1 MERYVCIHAHFYQ
14 PPREN
19 AWLEAVEYQDSAYPY
34 HDWNE
39 RVTAECY
46 APNSASRIL
55 DGEGRILQ
63 IVNNYSKI
71 SFNFGPTLLSWME
84 QKSPSVYEAILT
96 ADRESQ
102 RHFSGHGSAVAQA
115 YNHTI
120 LPLATRRDKY
130 TQILWGIRDFE
141 KRFGRHPEGMWLP
154 ETAVDLQ
161 TLEVLADLG
170 IKFTILSPY
179 QAGRVRPLGGRAWRK
194 VDGGR
199 VDPSMAYAV
208 RVPSGK
214 AINVFFYD
222 GPISRAIAFE
232 DLLADGKRFS
242 DRLLGAFSDTRT
254 WPQLVHIA
262 TDGET
267 YGHHRAYGDMAL
279 AFALHN
285 IETSQLAQL
294 TNYGEYLEK
303 HPATQEAKIIGNT
316 SWSCAHGIERWRSDC
331 GCNSGGH
338 AGWDQQWRA
347 PLRQA
352 FDWLRDT
359 VAPRWEAA
367 AQKLFE
373 NPWQTRDAYI
383 DVILDRS
390 RENVIRFMTAQAKR
404 DLSEEETSNGLKLLE
419 LQRYLM
425 LMYTSCGWFFD
436 EVSGIETVQVI
447 QYAARA
453 LQLAGQLFTEDLS
466 VPFLDLLAQAKSNL
480 PEQENGRSIYGRY
493 VQPAMVDLEK
503 VGAHYA
509 VSSLF
514 EDYGANTRI
523 YCYDVERK
531 DYSTTRRGK
540 MRVVLGQARV
550 TSEITWTSDQ
560 VTFGVLHLADHSVI
574 GGVRQFQGDEAYHTL
589 DEEFEKALGS
599 GDLAELVRLIEKNFN
614 SGTYTLRFLFRD
626 EQRKILGI
634 ILEEATNEARAMYR
648 RFHDE
653 HAHLIRFVT
662 ELAVPLPR
670 PFRLAVDFTLNSDL
684 LDAFSADEV
693 DLKRS
698 REILDEIRRTGVTPD
713 SVTLEFALRRT
724 IEGLCSRFVA
734 NPMEAGLLQR
744 LQETIEL
751 VLTLPFQVRLW
762 EAQNTYYR
770 MMREYAGTVSARAEH
785 GDAEARAWLE
795 GFVKLGEELKVR
807 VQIAARAGFEG

>member
-55 DGEGRILQ
+55 DGDGRILQ
-63 IVNNYSKI
+63 IVNNYSRI

-84 QKSPSVYEAILT
+84 QKSPAVYEAILS

-102 RHFSGHGSAVAQA
+102 RLFSGHGSAVAQA

-141 KRFGRHPEGMWLP
+141 RRFGRHPEGMWLP
-154 ETAVDLQ
+154 ETGVDLQ
-161 TLEVLADLG
+161 TLEVLAELG

-208 RVPSGK
+208 RVPSGQ

-232 DLLADGKRFS
+232 DLLADGKRFAN
-242 DRLLGAFSDTRT
+242 RLLGAFSDART

-267 YGHHRAYGDMAL
+267 YGHHRSYGDMAL
-279 AFALHN
+279 AFALN
-285 IETSQLAQL
+285 DIEKSQLARL

-303 HPATQEAKIIGNT
+303 HPPTQEAKIIGNT
-316 SWSCAHGIERWRSDC
+316 SWSCAHGVERWRSDC
-331 GCNSGGH
+331 GCSSGGH
-338 AGWDQQWRA
+338 SGWNQQWRA
-347 PLRQA
+347 PLREA
-352 FDWLRDT
+352 FDWLRDG
-359 VAPRWEAA
+359 VAPRYEIEAR
-367 AQKLFE
+367 KLFAD
-373 NPWQTRDAYI
+373 PWKTRDAYI
-383 DVILDRS
+383 AVVLDRS
-390 RENVIRFMTAQAKR
+390 RENVIRFMTEQAKR
-404 DLSEEETSNGLKLLE
+404 EFSQAETIAALKLLE

-436 EVSGIETVQVI
+436 DVSGIETVQVI
-447 QYAARA
+447 QYAGRA
-453 LQLAGQLFTEDLS
+453 LQLAEQLFSDELAT
-466 VPFLDLLAQAKSNL
+466 PFLELLARAKSNL
-480 PEQENGRSIYGRY
+480 PQQGDGRTIYESY

-514 EDYGANTRI
+514 EEYGTNTRI
-523 YCYDVERK
+523 YCYQVERT
-531 DYSTTRRGK
+531 DYRPSRQGK
-540 MRVVLGQARV
+540 LRVVLGQASIA
-550 TSEITWTSDQ
+550 SEITWESDE
-560 VTFGVLHLADHSVI
+560 VTFGVLHFADHSVI
-574 GGVRQFQGDEAYHTL
+574 GGVRRHQGDQAYESLEGEL
-589 DEEFEKALGS
+589 DKALAT
-599 GDLAELVRLIEKNFN
+599 GDLAELVRMVEKNLA
-614 SGTYTLRFLFRD
+614 SGTYTLRLLFRD

-634 ILEEATNEARAMYR
+634 ILEGATNEARAMYR
-648 RFHDE
+648 NFHDE
-653 HAHLIRFVT
+653 HANLIRFVT
-662 ELAVPLPR
+662 DLSVPLPR
-670 PFRLAVDFTLNSDL
+670 QFRLAVDFTLNSDL
-684 LDAFSADEV
+684 IDAFSATEV
-693 DLKRS
+693 DLKKS
-698 REILDEIRRTGVTPD
+698 RQILDEIRRTGVTPD
-713 SVTLEFALRRT
+713 AVTLEFALRRT
-724 IEGLCSRFVA
+724 IERLFARFVQD
-734 NPMEAGLLQR
+734 PMETGLLQR
-744 LQETIEL
+744 LQETVEL
-751 VLTLPFQVRLW
+751 VLSLPFEVRLW

-770 MMREYAGTVSARAEH
+770 IMLDTATEVKERAER
-785 GDAEARAWLE
+785 GDAAAQAWMD
-795 GFVKLGEELKVR
+795 GFIKLGRALKVK
-807 VQIAARAGFEG
+807 VHINAPVEV

>member
-19 AWLEAVEYQDSAYPY
+19 AWLEAVELQDSAYPY

-55 DGEGRILQ
+55 DGDGRILQ
-63 IVNNYSKI
+63 IVNNYSRI

-84 QKSPSVYEAILT
+84 EKSAAVYQAILE

-102 RHFSGHGSAVAQA
+102 RILSGNGSAVAQA

-120 LPLATRRDKY
+120 LPLASRQDKY

-141 KRFGRHPEGMWLP
+141 SRFGRYPEGMWLP

-161 TLEVLADLG
+161 TLEVLAGLG

-199 VDPSMAYAV
+199 IDPSMAYMV
-208 RVPSGK
+208 RVTSGQTM
-214 AINVFFYD
+214 NVFFYD

-232 DLLADGKRFS
+232 DVLADGKRLS
-242 DRLLGAFSDTRT
+242 ERLLGAFSDSRT

-279 AFALHN
+279 AFALNH
-285 IETSQLAQL
+285 IESSQLARL

-303 HPATQEAKIIGNT
+303 NPPTQEAKVIGNT
-316 SWSCAHGIERWRSDC
+316 SWSCMHGVERWRNDC

-338 AGWDQQWRA
+338 ADWNQQWRA

-359 VAPRWEAA
+359 AAPRYEAEA
-367 AQKLFE
+367 GKLFE
-373 NPWQTRDAYI
+373 RPWQTRDAYI
-383 DVILDRS
+383 ELVLDRS
-390 RENVIRFMTAQAKR
+390 REHVVRFMTEQAKR
-404 DLSEEETSNGLKLLE
+404 TLSEAEIATGLKLLE

-436 EVSGIETVQVI
+436 DLSGIETVQVI
-447 QYAARA
+447 QYAGRA
-453 LQLAGQLFTEDLS
+453 LQLAGQLFSDDLAT
-466 VPFLDLLAQAKSNL
+466 PFLDLLAQARSNL
-480 PEQENGRSIYGRY
+480 PEQGDGRAIYERY

-514 EDYGANTRI
+514 EEYGQSTRI
-523 YCYDVERK
+523 YCYDVGRK
-531 DYSTTRRGK
+531 EYRSSRQGK
-540 MRVVLGQARV
+540 LRVVLGQASV
-550 TSEITWTSDQ
+550 TSEITWDSDQ
-560 VTFGVLHLADHSVI
+560 ITFGVLHLADHSVI
-574 GGVRQFQGDEAYHTL
+574 GGVRRLQGGEDYRLLNQEV
-589 DEEFEKALGS
+589 EKAVDS
-599 GDLAELVRLIEKNFN
+599 GDLAELVRLVEKNFG
-614 SGTYTLRFLFRD
+614 SGMYTLRLLFRD
-626 EQRKILGI
+626 EQRKILNI
-634 ILEEATNEARAMYR
+634 ILEEATNEARVLYR
-648 RFHDE
+648 NFHDE

-662 ELAVPLPR
+662 DLGVPLPR
-670 PFRLAVDFTLNSDL
+670 RFRLAVDFTLNSDL
-684 LDAFSADEV
+684 LDAFSTDEV
-693 DLKRS
+693 DLNKS
-698 REILDEIRRTGVTPD
+698 KAIIEEIRRTGVKPD
-713 SVTLEFALRRT
+713 AVTLEFSLRQT
-724 IEGLCSRFVA
+724 IERLFTRFVA
-734 NPMEAGLLQR
+734 HPMEPGLLQR
-744 LQETIEL
+744 LQETIDL
-751 VLTLPFQVRLW
+751 VLSLPFEVRLW
-762 EAQNTYYR
+762 EAQNTYYA
-770 MMREYAGTVSARAEH
+770 MMRDYAGQVQERAEH
-785 GDAEARAWLE
+785 GESEAQVWLE
-795 GFVKLGEELKVR
+795 GFARLGEKLKVR
-807 VQIAARAGFEG
+807 FQVRSTAEAA

>member
-1 MERYVCIHAHFYQ
+1 MERYICIHAHFYQ

-19 AWLEAVEYQDSAYPY
+19 AWLEAVELQDSAYPY

-55 DGEGRILQ
+55 DGAGRILQ

-84 QKSPSVYEAILT
+84 QKSPAVYEAILA
-96 ADRESQ
+96 ADRDS
-102 RHFSGHGSAVAQA
+102 RHRFSGHGSAVAQA

-120 LPLATRRDKY
+120 LPLASRRDKY

-170 IKFTILSPY
+170 IKFTILSPH

-199 VDPSMAYAV
+199 IDPSMAYAV
-208 RVPSGK
+208 RVTSGK
-214 AINVFFYD
+214 TMNVFFYD

-232 DLLADGKRFS
+232 DVLADGKRFS
-242 DRLLGAFSDTRT
+242 DRLLGAFSEART

-279 AFALHN
+279 AFALN
-285 IETSQLAQL
+285 YIESSQLARL
-294 TNYGEYLEK
+294 TNYGDYLEK
-303 HPATQEAKIIGNT
+303 HPPIQEAKVIGNS
-316 SWSCAHGIERWRSDC
+316 SWSCAHGVERWRSDC

-338 AGWDQQWRA
+338 SGWNQRWRA

-359 VAPRWEAA
+359 VAP
-367 AQKLFE
+367 LFE
-373 NPWQTRDAYI
+373 AEARRFFEHPWQTRDAYI
-383 DVILDRS
+383 NLVLDRS
-390 RENVIRFMTAQAKR
+390 RENVLRFLTAQAKR
-404 DLSEEETSNGLKLLE
+404 ELPRDQIITALKLLE

-436 EVSGIETVQVI
+436 DLSGIETVQVI

-453 LQLAGQLFTEDLS
+453 LQLAGELFEQNLATA
-466 VPFLDLLAQAKSNL
+466 FLDLLAQAQSNL
-480 PEQENGRSIYGRY
+480 ADQGNGRSIYQRH
-493 VQPAMVDLEK
+493 VEPAMVDLEK

-514 EDYGANTRI
+514 EEYGELARI
-523 YCYDVERK
+523 YCYDVERM
-531 DYSTTRRGK
+531 DYRSSRQGK
-540 MRVVLGQARV
+540 LRVVLGQATV
-550 TSEITWTSDQ
+550 TSEITWEPDQ
-560 VTFGVLHLADHSVI
+560 ITFGVLHLADHSLI
-574 GGVRQFQGDEAYHTL
+574 GGVRKFQGEESYRGL
-589 DEEFEKALGS
+589 DQDVEKAVGS
-599 GDLAELVRLIEKNFN
+599 GDLADLVRLIEKNFG
-614 SGTYTLRFLFRD
+614 SGMYTLRMLFRD
-626 EQRKILGI
+626 EQRKILSV
-634 ILEEATNEARAMYR
+634 ILEEATNEARALYR
-648 RFHDE
+648 NFHDE

-662 ELAVPLPR
+662 DLGVPLPR
-670 PFRLAVDFTLNSDL
+670 RFRLAVDFTLNSDL
-684 LDAFSADEV
+684 LDIFSAEEV
-693 DLKRS
+693 DLNKS
-698 REILDEIRRTGVTPD
+698 RAILEEIHRTGVTPD
-713 SVTLEFALRRT
+713 AVTLEFALRRT
-724 IEGLCSRFVA
+724 LEHLFIRFVA
-734 NPMEAGLLQR
+734 NPLEPGLLQR
-744 LQETIEL
+744 LQQTINL
-751 VLTLPFQVRLW
+751 VLSLPFEVRIW

-770 MMREYAGTVSARAEH
+770 MMCNYAGQILERAEH
-785 GDAEARAWLE
+785 GDADARGWLE
-795 GFVKLGEELKVR
+795 AFTELGETLKVR
-807 VQIAARAGFEG
+807 VEITAAVGTA

>member
-55 DGEGRILQ
+55 DGDGRILQ

-102 RHFSGHGSAVAQA
+102 RLFSGHGSAVAQA

-120 LPLATRRDKY
+120 LPLATRQDKY
-130 TQILWGIRDFE
+130 TQIRWGIRDFE

-208 RVPSGK
+208 RGPSGK

-242 DRLLGAFSDTRT
+242 DRLLGAFSDART

-285 IETSQLAQL
+285 IETSQLARL
-294 TNYGEYLEK
+294 TNYAEYLEK
-303 HPATQEAKIIGNT
+303 HPPTQEAKIIGNT

-331 GCNSGGH
+331 SCNSGGH
-338 AGWDQQWRA
+338 SGWNQQWRA

-359 VAPRWEAA
+359 VAPRFEDEAN
-367 AQKLFE
+367 KLFE
-373 NPWQTRDAYI
+373 NPWQTRDAYV
-383 DVILDRS
+383 DVILDRT
-390 RENVIRFMTAQAKR
+390 RENVTRFMTAQAR
-404 DLSEEETSNGLKLLE
+404 RGLTEEEISNALKLLE

-436 EVSGIETVQVI
+436 DVSGIETVQVI
-447 QYAARA
+447 QYAGRA
-453 LQLAGQLFTEDLS
+453 LQLAGQLFAEDLAT
-466 VPFLDLLAQAKSNL
+466 PFLDLLSQSRSNL
-480 PEQENGRSIYGRY
+480 PEQGDGRSIYKRY

-514 EDYGANTRI
+514 EEYGTKTRI
-523 YCYDVERK
+523 YCYDVERM
-531 DYSTTRRGK
+531 DYSTSRQGK
-540 MRVVLGQARV
+540 LRVVVGQAKI
-550 TSEITWTSDQ
+550 TSEITWASDQ

-574 GGVRQFQGDEAYHTL
+574 GGVRQFQGKEPYHAL
-589 DEEFEKALGS
+589 DQELERALGS
-599 GDLAELVRLIEKNFN
+599 GDLAELVRLVEKNFGT
-614 SGTYTLRFLFRD
+614 GTYTLRYLFRD

-648 RFHDE
+648 NFHDE

-662 ELAVPLPR
+662 DLGVPLPR
-670 PFRLAVDFTLNSDL
+670 RFRLAVDFTLNSDL
-684 LDAFSADEV
+684 LDAFSTEEV
-693 DLKRS
+693 DLKKS
-698 REILDEIRRTGVTPD
+698 REILDEIQRTGVTPD
-713 SVTLEFALRRT
+713 AVTLEFALRRT
-724 IEGLCSRFVA
+724 IERLFERFVA
-734 NPMEAGLLQR
+734 SPLEPGLLQR

-751 VLTLPFQVRLW
+751 VLGLPFQVRLW
-762 EAQNTYYR
+762 EAQNTFYS
-770 MMREYAGTVSARAEH
+770 MMQKVAVEVSGRAER
-785 GDAEARAWLE
+785 GDAEARAWLDD
-795 GFVKLGEELKVR
+795 FVKLGEMLKVR
-807 VQIAARAGFEG
+807 VQINAAVGAT

>member
-19 AWLEAVEYQDSAYPY
+19 AWLEAVEYQESAYPY

-55 DGEGRILQ
+55 DGDGRILQ

-84 QKSPSVYEAILT
+84 QKSPEVYQAILA

-102 RHFSGHGSAVAQA
+102 KLFSGHGSAVAQA

-120 LPLATRRDKY
+120 LPLATRQDKY

-141 KRFGRHPEGMWLP
+141 KRFERAPEGMWLP
-154 ETAVDLQ
+154 ETAADLQ

-232 DLLADGKRFS
+232 NLLADGRRFS
-242 DRLLGAFSDTRT
+242 ERLLGAFSDART

-279 AFALHN
+279 AFALHD
-285 IETSQLAQL
+285 IETSEVARL
-294 TNYGEYLEK
+294 TNYGEFLEK
-303 HPATQEAKIIGNT
+303 HPPTQEAKIIGNT
-316 SWSCAHGIERWRSDC
+316 SWSCAHGVERWRSDC

-338 AGWDQQWRA
+338 GDWNQRWRA

-352 FDWLRDT
+352 FDWLRDA
-359 VAPRWEAA
+359 VAPRYEAEA
-367 AQKLFE
+367 KKLFE
-373 NPWQTRDAYI
+373 NPWQTRDGYI

-390 RENVIRFMTAQAKR
+390 RENVIRFMNEQAKR
-404 DLSEEETSNGLKLLE
+404 ELSEEETIHGLKLLE

-436 EVSGIETVQVI
+436 ELSGIETVQVI
-447 QYAARA
+447 QYAGRA
-453 LQLAGQLFTEDLS
+453 LQLAGELFTED
-466 VPFLDLLAQAKSNL
+466 VGTPFLEQLSQAKSNI
-480 PEQENGRSIYGRY
+480 PEQGDGRSIYERY

-514 EDYGANTRI
+514 EEYGANTRI

-531 DYSTTRRGK
+531 DYRTSRQGK
-540 MRVVLGQARV
+540 LRVVVGQARV
-550 TSEITWTSDQ
+550 TSEITWASDQ
-560 VTFGVLHLADHSVI
+560 ITFGVLHLADHSVL
-574 GGVRQFQGDEAYHTL
+574 GGVRKFQGNESYHSL
-589 DEEFEKALGS
+589 DQELAKALS
-599 GDLAELVRLIEKNFN
+599 TGDLAELVRLVEKNFG
-614 SGTYTLRFLFRD
+614 SGTYTLRLLFRD
-626 EQRKILGI
+626 EQRKILNI
-634 ILEEATNEARAMYR
+634 ILEEATNEARAMYSS
-648 RFHDE
+648 FHDE

-662 ELAVPLPR
+662 DLAVPLPR
-670 PFRLAVDFTLNSDL
+670 RFRLAVDFTLNSDL
-684 LDAFSADEV
+684 LDAFSE
-693 DLKRS
+693 
-698 REILDEIRRTGVTPD
+698 DEIDPKKSRDILEEIQRTGVTPD
-713 SVTLEFALRRT
+713 AVTLEFALRRT
-724 IEGLCSRFVA
+724 IERLFARFVA
-734 NPMEAGLLQR
+734 NPMEPGLLQR
-744 LQETIEL
+744 LQETIAL
-751 VLTLPFQVRLW
+751 ALSLPFQVRLW

-770 MMREYAGTVSARAEH
+770 MMREVAGDVSVRAEH
-785 GDAEARAWLE
+785 GDVAAQSWLE
-795 GFVKLGEELKVR
+795 EFIKLGEELKVKVR
-807 VQIAARAGFEG
+807 INAAVGAT